1 MLVQETIDVPAV
13 KAFLA
18 NKSSEVIEFERNT
31 PSKQGERHRVSSQS
45 RAAIQHYQ
53 NYSNGLIFQYYS
65 VRALLWKIG
74 LGYLPHSK
82 NKWISLMEGNLIVY
96 HQLVQQH
103 IIDLVVKRLKREDVG
118 DKH

>member
-1 MLVQETIDVPAV
+1 MTLRHVNHMLVQETIDIPAV
-13 KAFLA
+13 KAFLS
-18 NKSSEVIEFERNT
+18 NKSSEVIEFERST

-74 LGYLPHSK
+74 LGYLPHCK
-82 NKWISLMEGNLIVY
+82 NKWISLM
-96 HQLVQQH
+96 
-103 IIDLVVKRLKREDVG
+103 
-118 DKH
+118 